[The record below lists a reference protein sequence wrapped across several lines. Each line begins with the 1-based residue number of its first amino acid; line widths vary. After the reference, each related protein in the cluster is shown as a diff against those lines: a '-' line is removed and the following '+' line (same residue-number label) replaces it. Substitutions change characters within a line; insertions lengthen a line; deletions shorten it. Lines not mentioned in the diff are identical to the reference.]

1 MQINDL
7 FLLFLIVKLPETQKL
22 GSHKAIN
29 DILDIKEQ
37 QMKRICIVGSL
48 VGDENTQ
55 KVAESFNVPV
65 ITSETGLEYLTDNK
79 VVTYF
84 ILEDFEGPIFET
96 ISKSKH
102 K

>member
-1 MQINDL
+1 
-7 FLLFLIVKLPETQKL
+7 
-22 GSHKAIN
+22 
-29 DILDIKEQ
+29 
-37 QMKRICIVGSL
+37 MKRICLVGSL
-48 VGDENTQ
+48 VSDKRIQ
-55 KVAESFNVPV
+55 KVAECFNVPV
-65 ITSETGLEYLTDNK
+65 ILSETGVEYLTDNK

>member
-1 MQINDL
+1 
-7 FLLFLIVKLPETQKL
+7 
-22 GSHKAIN
+22 
-29 DILDIKEQ
+29 
-37 QMKRICIVGSL
+37 MKRICLTGSL
-48 VGDENTQ
+48 VSDENIK

-65 ITSETGLEYLTDNK
+65 ISSETGLEYLTDNK
-79 VVTYF
+79 VITYF